1 MDILE
6 QGKLN
11 HLKDQYQQAYNI
23 LGRAIMIDQLRF
35 QNDVVTKCQKQ
46 LEVLESVSAPPGSR
60 EVLKL
65 IDELEYH
72 KLTVRALE
80 EVLKDND

>member
-23 LGRAIMIDQLRF
+23 LGRAIMVDQLRF

>member
-6 QGKLN
+6 QNKLN

-23 LGRAIMIDQLRF
+23 LGRAIMVDQLSF
-35 QNDVVTKCQKQ
+35 QNEVVGKCEKQ
-46 LEVLESVSAPPGSR
+46 LAVLESVSAPPGSR
-60 EVLKL
+60 EILKL